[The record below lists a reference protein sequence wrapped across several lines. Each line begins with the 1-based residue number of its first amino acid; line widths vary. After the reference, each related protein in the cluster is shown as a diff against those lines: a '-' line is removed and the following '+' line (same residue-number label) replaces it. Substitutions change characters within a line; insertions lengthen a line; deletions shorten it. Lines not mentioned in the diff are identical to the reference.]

1 MTPVTVIPGSS
12 PLILSQPHSGTWLPD
27 DVRAALKEDARGLI
41 DTDWHVPELYDGLAG
56 DATIVR
62 AHFSR
67 SVIDANRPPD
77 AAPLSPGQNTTGLV
91 PVRSDEGRVGKECVT
106 TGRTQWSRNSTKNKN
121 KRLQT

>member
-27 DVRAALKEDARGLI
+27 EVRAALNEDARGLI

-62 AHFSR
+62 ANFSR
-67 SVIDANRPPD
+67 YVIDANRPPD
-77 AAPLSPGQNTTGLV
+77 GASLYPGQNTTGLV
-91 PVRSDEGRVGKECVT
+91 PLHDFDGRPLWRAQPDEVEIARRLEIGRAHV
-106 TGRTQWSRNSTKNKN
+106 
-121 KRLQT
+121 